1 MAPSVERRG
10 DGTGREHLCPTRS
23 EDPRSP
29 FSFVA
34 APLPWDRSS
43 RFKVEGEEVCGGRR
57 VRVCVCVHACTPRTV
72 RTGSRAFLS
81 RGLQWWAEMAK
92 ASRAVRLP
100 RPASGTREEGLL
112 GGGGSSGRL

>member
-81 RGLQWWAEMAK
+81 RGLQ
-92 ASRAVRLP
+92 
-100 RPASGTREEGLL
+100 
-112 GGGGSSGRL
+112 

>member
-10 DGTGREHLCPTRS
+10 DGTGKEHLCPTRS

-43 RFKVEGEEVCGGRR
+43 RFKVEGEEVCGGAQGPC
-57 VRVCVCVHACTPRTV
+57 VRVCARVHPEN
-72 RTGSRAFLS
+72 RAHRIPGLS
-81 RGLQWWAEMAK
+81 
-92 ASRAVRLP
+92 V
-100 RPASGTREEGLL
+100 
-112 GGGGSSGRL
+112 

>member
-92 ASRAVRLP
+92 PSRAVRLP